1 MRLGKRHRMQEEL
14 RDGKEPM
21 KFAAG
26 LTITGVISFL
36 LLEALKIVMVPVS
49 AWVLGMLVVV
59 IKIVLVAGALGIGAG
74 VLFLLYKWQKKASA
88 EA

>member
-1 MRLGKRHRMQEEL
+1 
-14 RDGKEPM
+14 M

-36 LLEALKIVMVPVS
+36 LLEALKIVMVPIS
-49 AWVLGMLVVV
+49 AWVLGVLVMV
-59 IKIVLVAGALGIGAG
+59 IKFVLVAGAIGIAAG
-74 VLFLLYKWQKKASA
+74 VLFLLYKLQKKASA

>member
-1 MRLGKRHRMQEEL
+1 MQKEP

-36 LLEALKIVMVPVS
+36 LLEALKIVMVPIS
-49 AWVLGMLVVV
+49 AWVLGVLVVV
-59 IKIVLVAGALGIGAG
+59 IKFVLVAGAIGIAAG
-74 VLFLLYKWQKKASA
+74 VLFLLYKLQKKASA
-88 EA
+88 EV